1 MRIFI
6 NEKLKIMLQRTNKVH
21 ANEKRTE
28 LVGDIPSVA
37 GVRTGVNSTFS
48 MRVMFLL
55 LLAVIPVLNTVAQEQ
70 MVYPCIR
77 CLVHSRQQVVDTNIK
92 ITIEDHGE
100 YKVMHIGD
108 SYYIMDSQEETHTRN
123 TMVVTRY
130 NAIDNNDS
138 CCHLYFVVDESQSE
152 DMRYSINIDYSLSGT
167 MYLSYFTRK
176 PYRLNCSDRF

>member
-21 ANEKRTE
+21 ANEKRIG
-28 LVGDIPSVA
+28 LVRAVPNVA
-37 GVRTGVNSTFS
+37 EARPKVNSYTFA

-55 LLAVIPVLNTVAQEQ
+55 LLALLPVLGTVAQEQ

-123 TMVVTRY
+123 AMVITRY

-138 CCHLYFVVDESQSE
+138 YCHLYFVVDESQSE

-167 MYLSYFTRK
+167 MYLTYFTRK
-176 PYRLNCSDRF
+176 PYRLNGK

>member
-1 MRIFI
+1 MRIFL
-6 NEKLKIMLQRTNKVH
+6 NEKLKIMLQRTNRVH

-28 LVGDIPSVA
+28 LVRTVPNVA
-37 GVRTGVNSTFS
+37 EALPEVNSYTFA
-48 MRVMFLL
+48 MKAMFLL
-55 LLAVIPVLNTVAQEQ
+55 LMAVVPVLSVVAQEQ
-70 MVYPCIR
+70 IVYPCIQ
-77 CLVHSRQQVVDTNIK
+77 CLVHSKQQAVDTNIK

-130 NAIDNNDS
+130 NAIDNNDAY
-138 CCHLYFVVDESQSE
+138 CHIYFVVDESQSE

-167 MYLSYFTRK
+167 MYLSYFTHK
-176 PYRLNCSDRF
+176 PYRLNVK